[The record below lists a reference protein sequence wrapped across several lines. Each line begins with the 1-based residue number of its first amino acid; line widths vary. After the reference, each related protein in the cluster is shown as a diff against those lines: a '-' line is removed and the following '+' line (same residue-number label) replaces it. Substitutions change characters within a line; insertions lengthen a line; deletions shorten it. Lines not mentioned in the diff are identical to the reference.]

1 MTQKRSAGSHYGGV
15 KETGGTVHGTG
26 EFTESSND
34 RLRVCGIGCSV
45 CFDAEPAV
53 CGDRVDLCGTR
64 KIKKKSYGYRPWDSA
79 GGKYEDL
86 RRQL

>member
-34 RLRVCGIGCSV
+34 RLAGMW
-45 CFDAEPAV
+45 
-53 CGDRVDLCGTR
+53 DRLQR
-64 KIKKKSYGYRPWDSA
+64 
-79 GGKYEDL
+79 L
-86 RRQL
+86 L